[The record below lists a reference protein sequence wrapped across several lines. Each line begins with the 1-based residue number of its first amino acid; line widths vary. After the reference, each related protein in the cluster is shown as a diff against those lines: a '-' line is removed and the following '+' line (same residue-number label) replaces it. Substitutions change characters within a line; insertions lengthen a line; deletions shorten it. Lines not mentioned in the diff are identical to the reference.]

1 MFLLNKF
8 IVSALPYIPKVVV
21 GKVSARYIAGIT
33 LGEALATINRLN
45 AKGMMATLDL
55 LGEDVTER
63 EMALWMKGQCVRMFE
78 EIKNNRADSNVSIKL
93 SQLGLKIDREF
104 CYQNVRGI
112 VEAAKANGNFVRIDM
127 EDSTTTTDTLNL
139 FRRLRDEGYD
149 NLGVVIQASM
159 RRSEAD
165 VRALVKEKVNIRIC
179 KGIYIEPP
187 EIAFQDRDEVR
198 RNFVLLLRIILEG
211 GSYAGIATHDDYLI
225 EKSYELI
232 QRMNLRREQYEFQ
245 MLLGVREALRE
256 SIVQA
261 GHRLRV
267 YVPYGDQWYAYS
279 VRRLKENPEI
289 AGYVLKA
296 FLRGNHA

>member
-1 MFLLNKF
+1 MSFLNNF
-8 IVSALPYIPKVVV
+8 IVSALPYIPKAIV
-21 GKVSARYIAGIT
+21 GKVSARYIAGTT
-33 LGEALATINRLN
+33 LEEALSTVRRLN
-45 AKGMMATLDL
+45 GRGMMATLDL

-63 EMALWMKGQCVRMFE
+63 ETAQQMKEQCVRMFE
-78 EIKNNRADSNVSIKL
+78 EIKNGELDSNVSIKL
-93 SQLGLKIDREF
+93 SQLGLKIDKEL
-104 CYQNVRGI
+104 CYKNVRTI

-139 FRRLRDEGYD
+139 FRKLREEGFD
-149 NLGVVIQASM
+149 NVGVVIQAYL
-159 RRSEAD
+159 RRSEVD
-165 VRALVKEKVNIRIC
+165 VRSLVKEKANIRLC

-198 RNFVLLLRIILEG
+198 RNFVFLLRVMLEG
-211 GSYAGIATHDDYLI
+211 GSYVGIATHDEYLI

-232 QRMNLRREQYEFQ
+232 QRLNLKREHYEFQ
-245 MLLGVREALRE
+245 MLLGVREGLRD

-289 AGYVLKA
+289 AGYVLRA
-296 FLRGNHA
+296 FFRGNHR